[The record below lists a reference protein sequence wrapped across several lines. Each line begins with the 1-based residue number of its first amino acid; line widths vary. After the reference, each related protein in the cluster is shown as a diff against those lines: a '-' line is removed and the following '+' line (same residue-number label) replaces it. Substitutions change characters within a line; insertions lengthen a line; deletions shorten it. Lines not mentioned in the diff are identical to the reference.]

1 MGGDRV
7 KSMANF
13 HNVREVSLINAIGC
27 EGFEKNTHWPPP
39 PPPHTLP
46 GIRQNGLDPKAEVYS
61 EPFKTSKM
69 EIFIITVTVNYI
81 FKELW

>member
-1 MGGDRV
+1 MLLGV
-7 KSMANF
+7 K
-13 HNVREVSLINAIGC
+13 VLK
-27 EGFEKNTHWPPP
+27 KNTHPL
-39 PPPHTLP
+39 HTLP
-46 GIRQNGLDPKAEVYS
+46 GIRQNELDPKAEVYS

>member
-1 MGGDRV
+1 MLLGV
-7 KSMANF
+7 KVLKKI
-13 HNVREVSLINAIGC
+13 HIDPLP
-27 EGFEKNTHWPPP
+27 H
-39 PPPHTLP
+39 PPHTLP

-69 EIFIITVTVNYI
+69 EIFIITVTVNFI

>member
-1 MGGDRV
+1 
-7 KSMANF
+7 MANF
-13 HNVREVSLINAIGC
+13 HHVREVSLINAIGC
-27 EGFEKNTHWPPP
+27 ESFEKNTHPL
-39 PPPHTLP
+39 HTLP